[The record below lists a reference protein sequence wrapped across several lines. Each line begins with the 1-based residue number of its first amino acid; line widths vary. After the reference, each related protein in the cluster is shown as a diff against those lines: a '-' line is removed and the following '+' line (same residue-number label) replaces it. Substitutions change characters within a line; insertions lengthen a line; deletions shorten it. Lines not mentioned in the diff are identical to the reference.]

1 MSENNDNKLPPSRD
15 LMPGLH
21 FINEDDKRWRVQA
34 DNIDVLVNA
43 LGSNVLEGFCQCF
56 AVADRVITTLH
67 LMAINDAHAPGH
79 RDQVDGERNFI
90 ALCNFACGFV
100 YELVEGLETLDA
112 AGVAER
118 LSPEGR
124 KRWASLMRYATLEH
138 RQIIKLVRNLLA
150 FHPGEKKVVR
160 RGIKT
165 LSSEGAPVTVMA
177 SEGTALAG
185 VRHEFAMAVVI
196 AGIRVSDESIPVEER
211 PEGRRLQ
218 EEDLAAAFKE
228 ARDCKFK
235 LMPLLQQV
243 FADALRVAGADLGQ
257 LGPEVES
264 EIEGDSTGKPP
275 SGTTDT
281 SS

>member
-1 MSENNDNKLPPSRD
+1 MYDDSDKKLPPSRD
-15 LMPGLH
+15 LLPGLH
-21 FINEDDKRWRVQA
+21 FINDNGKRWRLQA
-34 DNIDVLVNA
+34 DNIDVLVNV

-56 AVADRVITTLH
+56 AIADRVIAVLH

-100 YELVEGLETLDA
+100 FELVEGLENLDA
-112 AGVAER
+112 AGIAEK
-118 LSPEGR
+118 LGPEGR
-124 KRWASLMRYATLEH
+124 KRWASLMRYAKLEH
-138 RQIIKLVRNLLA
+138 RQVIKLVRNLLA
-150 FHPGEKKVVR
+150 FHPGEMKVVR

-165 LSSEGAPVTVMA
+165 LSSEGSPITVMA
-177 SEGTALAG
+177 SEGSTLAG

-196 AGIRVSDESIPVEER
+196 AGMRLSDESIPADKR
-211 PEGRRLQ
+211 PEGRRIQ
-218 EEDLAAAFKE
+218 DEDLAAAFAE
-228 ARDCKFK
+228 AQGCQFK

-264 EIEGDSTGKPP
+264 EIEGDGTGGGQVPA
-275 SGTTDT
+275 GL
-281 SS
+281 